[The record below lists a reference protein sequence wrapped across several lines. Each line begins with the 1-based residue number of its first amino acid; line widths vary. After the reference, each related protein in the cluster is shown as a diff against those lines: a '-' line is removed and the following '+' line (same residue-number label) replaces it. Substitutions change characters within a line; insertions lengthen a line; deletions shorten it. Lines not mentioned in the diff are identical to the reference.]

1 MEKDDFSRAAEHVRG
16 LRGLDDKTMLKLYS
30 LYKQATVG
38 PCNISKPGFWDMVGK
53 SKWEAWKHLG
63 DMDENHAKTEY
74 INCVKEVDPQ
84 WDTKQNT
91 VTKKRKAD
99 KSRILS
105 GMSVSVSTMSYEDEP
120 YVSDENKT
128 IFDWC
133 KEGNLEEVTRM
144 IEMCHEIINMKDEN
158 GMTALHWSCDRG
170 NIEIVKVL
178 LKSKANINEQDNE
191 LQTPLH
197 YATVC
202 EHVNVVKHLLS
213 EGVDVTLK
221 DDMGTTAL
229 DVAPSE
235 EIKNLLK
242 DSIANC
248 TAH

>member
-1 MEKDDFSRAAEHVRG
+1 
-16 LRGLDDKTMLKLYS
+16 
-30 LYKQATVG
+30 
-38 PCNISKPGFWDMVGK
+38 
-53 SKWEAWKHLG
+53 
-63 DMDENHAKTEY
+63 
-74 INCVKEVDPQ
+74 
-84 WDTKQNT
+84 
-91 VTKKRKAD
+91 
-99 KSRILS
+99 
-105 GMSVSVSTMSYEDEP
+105 
-120 YVSDENKT
+120 
-128 IFDWC
+128 
-133 KEGNLEEVTRM
+133 
-144 IEMCHEIINMKDEN
+144 
-158 GMTALHWSCDRG
+158 MTALHWSCDRG

-202 EHVNVVKHLLS
+202 EHVDVVKHLLS